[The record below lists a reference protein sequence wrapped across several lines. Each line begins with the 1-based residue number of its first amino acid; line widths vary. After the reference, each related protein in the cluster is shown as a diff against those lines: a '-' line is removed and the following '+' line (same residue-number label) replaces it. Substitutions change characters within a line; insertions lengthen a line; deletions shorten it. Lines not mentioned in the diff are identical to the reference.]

1 MTQVLCF
8 GQGRGVSGFEW
19 PFEEMTVLF
28 LKRTTLFP
36 VDPAPSRGLGFWKTL
51 KKIPRF

>member
-19 PFEEMTVLF
+19 QYEEMTVLF
-28 LKRTTLFP
+28 LKRITLFP
-36 VDPAPSRGLGFWKTL
+36 VDLAPSRWLSFGKH
-51 KKIPRF
+51 

>member
-19 PFEEMTVLF
+19 QFEEMTVLF
-28 LKRTTLFP
+28 LKCITLFP
-36 VDPAPSRGLGFWKTL
+36 VDPTPSRWLGFGKH
-51 KKIPRF
+51 

>member
-19 PFEEMTVLF
+19 QFEEMTVLF
-28 LKRTTLFP
+28 LKCIDLFP
-36 VDPAPSRGLGFWKTL
+36 VAPLHPSWKL
-51 KKIPRF
+51 SFGKH